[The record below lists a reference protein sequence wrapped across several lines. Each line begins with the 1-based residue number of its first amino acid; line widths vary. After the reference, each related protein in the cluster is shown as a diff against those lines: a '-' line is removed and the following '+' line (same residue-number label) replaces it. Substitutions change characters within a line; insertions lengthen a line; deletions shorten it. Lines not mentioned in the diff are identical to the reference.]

1 MRNPALALKPLAVL
15 QEAGNDIARR
25 WSNLVVDFSEALDA
39 ARIRSYGT
47 ERCQLNEKVWR
58 NGTTDWEGR

>member
-39 ARIRSYGT
+39 ARSYGT